1 MPPPPA
7 PTVTAS
13 AAPAP
18 PRVAPPAVAAPH
30 HPTQVVPVRDAVKAL
45 LYPHLRAGALS
56 RERFKAVAQ
65 GAYEVAVERF
75 VAHGAAGAAADPAA
89 AMRAVSDGGG
99 ALRGDIASWLRA
111 RVDASLAR
119 EERAPGM

>member
-1 MPPPPA
+1 M
-7 PTVTAS
+7 
-13 AAPAP
+13 
-18 PRVAPPAVAAPH
+18 APPAASAPH

-56 RERFKAVAQ
+56 RVLFKAVAQ
-65 GAYEVAVERF
+65 GAYEAAVERF

-89 AMRAVSDGGG
+89 ATRAVSDGGG
-99 ALRGDIASWLRA
+99 VLRGDVTSWLRT
-111 RVDASLAR
+111 RVDASLTR